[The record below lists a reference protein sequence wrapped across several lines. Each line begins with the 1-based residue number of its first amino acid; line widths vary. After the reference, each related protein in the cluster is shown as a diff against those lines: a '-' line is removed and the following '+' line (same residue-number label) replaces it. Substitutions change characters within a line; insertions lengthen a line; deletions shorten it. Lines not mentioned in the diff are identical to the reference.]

1 MGKRRAG
8 GEGSVFRYKNRWA
21 AQIEVQEWNQ
31 PRRRKTV
38 YGATQAEVLTKLD
51 ELRDKIQHGISIPA
65 GRAQTTG
72 AYLEL
77 WLTET
82 LPADVLAGRLKAST
96 LASYTDQTRRH
107 ILPALGSIPLD
118 QLSPRQIRAWLTG
131 KLGETSYRGT
141 PLSARTVAYLHGIL
155 RNALAQA
162 VRDELLPRNPVTL
175 VRPPRHRSPTI
186 TPLSVADAQQLLAV
200 TSQDRLAALWLV
212 LLTLGLRRGEALAL
226 RWKDLDLEGQ
236 TVTISRSLQRLS
248 SYDDTG
254 RATTRLIETAPKTD
268 ASAAV
273 LPLPSQL
280 TAALGRHRAEQR
292 IERLAAGT
300 WTRPDLVFT
309 TPIGT
314 PLEPRNIS
322 RTFQLLNRQAGIRPL
337 RLHDLRHSS
346 ASFLLLQGVDLKT
359 VQTMLRHTRL
369 ATTADL
375 YLHVHPQMQ
384 RDAGDR
390 LEQLLHPVAR

>member
-1 MGKRRAG
+1 MKGQSSATKTG
-8 GEGSVFRYKNRWA
+8 GPAKSRSKNGTSPGDAKPFTAPPKPKSSR
-21 AQIEVQEWNQ
+21 NS
-31 PRRRKTV
+31 TSS
-38 YGATQAEVLTKLD
+38 ATPSRL
-51 ELRDKIQHGISIPA
+51 GIAIPV
-65 GRAQTTG
+65 GRPQTTG

-82 LPADVLAGRLKAST
+82 LPADVLAGRLKPST

-107 ILPALGSIPLD
+107 ILPTLGAIPLGE
-118 QLSPRQIRAWLTG
+118 LSPRHIRAWLTG
-131 KLGETSYRGT
+131 KLTEPAARGR

-186 TPLSVADAQQLLAV
+186 VPLSVDEAQRLLTV

-226 RWKDLDLEGQ
+226 RWNDIDLDNQ
-236 TVTISRSLQRLS
+236 TVTISRSLQRLIN
-248 SYDDTG
+248 YDDTG
-254 RATTRLIETAPKTD
+254 KTSTKLVEAAPKTNGS
-268 ASAAV
+268 SAT
-273 LPLPSQL
+273 LPLPGRL
-280 TAALGRHRAEQR
+280 TDVLREHRANHR
-292 IERLAAGT
+292 RERLAARQ
-300 WTRPDLVFT
+300 WARPDLVFT
-309 TPIGT
+309 TVIGS
-314 PLEPRNIS
+314 PLEPRNTS
-322 RTFQLLNRQAGIRPL
+322 RTFDLLCRQAGLRKL

-384 RDAGDR
+384 REAGNR
-390 LEQLLHPVAR
+390 LENLLHARAAR